1 MSKDVKPKKL
11 DSCVQ
16 LDNVL
21 NNQQLLAKN
30 LTHEIHTEDETL
42 DHGLE
47 NIHHESD
54 DEHSHWEV
62 IHKKDLNKHKK

>member
-1 MSKDVKPKKL
+1 M
-11 DSCVQ
+11 
-16 LDNVL
+16 L

-62 IHKKDLNKHKK
+62 IHKKDLKKH